1 MTLSTT
7 SKASESK
14 VLIDLRSDLVPVSNA
29 TLARLASR
37 CLLIS
42 TGMVSKSIEEKK
54 LRLYID
60 SKKILCNNLQ
70 SCPHIR
76 QSCKHMCA
84 KVSMCC
90 QGPLQTGCTRGGP
103 ATCTE
108 LWLQKFSAEH
118 CRRREACTW
127 IKIFRFPATFTCI
140 KTETVKRQRRNTSA
154 ERVGSSTTKPETPV
168 HNFHTWLKQCETWHE
183 NLWDMSDMSWVSEIR
198 VVALHLLEGFQQLCL

>member
-29 TLARLASR
+29 TLDRLASR

-103 ATCTE
+103 AVQNIAE
-108 LWLQKFSAEH
+108 GEKLALESKSSASP
-118 CRRREACTW
+118 RLSLAS
-127 IKIFRFPATFTCI
+127 K
-140 KTETVKRQRRNTSA
+140 
-154 ERVGSSTTKPETPV
+154 
-168 HNFHTWLKQCETWHE
+168 LK
-183 NLWDMSDMSWVSEIR
+183 L
-198 VVALHLLEGFQQLCL
+198 